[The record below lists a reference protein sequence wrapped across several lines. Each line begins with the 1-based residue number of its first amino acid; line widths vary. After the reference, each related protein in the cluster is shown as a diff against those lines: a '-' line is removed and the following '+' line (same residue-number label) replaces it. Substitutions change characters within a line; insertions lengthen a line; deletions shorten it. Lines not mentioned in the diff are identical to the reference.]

1 MVGGGAEGADTSTPP
16 PAVAVELS
24 VEPSLE
30 HEDSDVRTTTET
42 ADGATSF
49 DLSIVIS
56 NIQFPFLLNCND
68 TKVIVFTL

>member
-30 HEDSDVRTTTET
+30 HEDNVVRTTTEP
-42 ADGATSF
+42 AGGAT
-49 DLSIVIS
+49 LSSSCSSVRSDRQIS
-56 NIQFPFLLNCND
+56 QTF
-68 TKVIVFTL
+68 

>member
-30 HEDSDVRTTTET
+30 HEDSVVRTTTEP
-42 ADGATSF
+42 ADGAT
-49 DLSIVIS
+49 
-56 NIQFPFLLNCND
+56 
-68 TKVIVFTL
+68 

>member
-30 HEDSDVRTTTET
+30 HEDSDVRTTAET

-49 DLSIVIS
+49 DLSIVS
-56 NIQFPFLLNCND
+56 LPFNSP
-68 TKVIVFTL
+68 F